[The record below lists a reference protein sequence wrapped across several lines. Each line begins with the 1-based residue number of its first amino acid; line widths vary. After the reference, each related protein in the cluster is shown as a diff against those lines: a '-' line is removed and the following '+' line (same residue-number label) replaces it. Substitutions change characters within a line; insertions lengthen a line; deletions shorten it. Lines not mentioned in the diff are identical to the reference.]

1 MAGETWP
8 IKVEDIRKIQRNE
21 MRMLRWM
28 TGVSL
33 NERKNNECVR
43 NMLAIDDIGEV
54 MRRTRLGW
62 FGHVERRDEL
72 CWKKRIGTL
81 QVDGDG
87 VKGRPR
93 KRWREVLKE
102 DMREK
107 GLSREDAWD
116 RSRWRKMLWEGQRRG

>member
-1 MAGETWP
+1 
-8 IKVEDIRKIQRNE
+8 

-33 NERKNNECVR
+33 GERKSNECVR
-43 NMLAIDDIGEV
+43 SVLAIDDVAEV
-54 MRRTRLGW
+54 MRRNRLRW

-72 CWKKRIGTL
+72 CWIKRIGTL

-87 VKGRPR
+87 VKDRSR
-93 KRWREVLKE
+93 KRWREVLRE

-107 GLSREDAWD
+107 RLCREDAC
-116 RSRWRKMLWEGQRRG
+116 LGQVKVEENVVGRP